1 MRILGSYI
9 VLDFGIILSLMGLQP
24 ITHDLI
30 GSFLSAIHQS
40 AFAQTPSNATADSG
54 SSENESTSK
63 KQQIM
68 PIEY

>member
-1 MRILGSYI
+1 
-9 VLDFGIILSLMGLQP
+9 MGLQP

-30 GSFLSAIHQS
+30 GSFLLAIHQS